1 MRISAPS
8 APSAIA
14 AIAFDLDG
22 TLVDSA
28 PDIGDALNFALA
40 IEGLAP
46 FDVTQVIQW
55 IGDGPDA
62 LIDRALAHHGLPEPD
77 RNTLKRV
84 RAAYDEQA
92 LRAPLGRGKLFAGI
106 TELLTTLEGRWPLAV
121 VTNKPPELA
130 AAVLATAGIATRFVT
145 VHGAS
150 RRQERKPEPF
160 MLLAAAERLG
170 VATGSLLMVGDSLAD
185 LGAAAAAGCPVAYAL
200 WGYGKAGALQRH
212 PGAFVLERPEDL
224 LPLLPN

>member
-1 MRISAPS
+1 MPLSAPT
-8 APSAIA
+8 AIA

-28 PDIGDALNFALA
+28 PDISDALNFALSA
-40 IEGLAP
+40 EGLSP

-77 RNTLKRV
+77 RKTLTRV

-92 LRAPLGRGKLFAGI
+92 MRAPLGRGQLFAGI
-106 TELLTTLEGRWPLAV
+106 TGLLAKLEGRWPLAV

-130 AAVLATAGIATRFVT
+130 AAVLASAGIAAYFVT

-185 LGAAAAAGCPVAYAL
+185 LGAAVAAECPVAYAL
-200 WGYGKAGALQRH
+200 WGYGKEGALQRH

>member
-1 MRISAPS
+1 MPPAAAAAP
-8 APSAIA
+8 IA

-28 PDIGDALNFALA
+28 PDIGDAVNFALA
-40 IEGLAP
+40 KEGLAP
-46 FDVTQVIQW
+46 FDVDQVIQW

-77 RNTLKRV
+77 RSTLKRV

-92 LRAPLGRGKLFAGI
+92 LRAPLGRGQLFPGI
-106 TELLTTLEGRWPLAV
+106 TELLVALRGRWSLAV

-130 AAVLATAGIATRFVT
+130 AAVLASAGIAQHFASL
-145 VHGAS
+145 HGAS
-150 RRQERKPEPF
+150 KRQERKPEPYL
-160 MLLAAAERLG
+160 LLAAAKVLG
-170 VATGSLLMVGDSLAD
+170 VPPASLLMVGDSLAD
-185 LGAAAAAGCPVAYAL
+185 LGAAAAAGCPIAYAK

-212 PGAFVLERPEDL
+212 PQAIAVERPQEL
-224 LPLLPN
+224 LALLRG